1 MYICRRAEVD
11 LIDMDLDGDAPKAL
25 NDQWWRIHYAPL
37 GSSPVSVASAFN
49 AKQKQKTTEEKVLEA
64 AKNESNNTILV
75 YASEKA
81 LNFQKH
87 ALPKALDVC
96 FPHHATFR
104 NKTNVYQNFVR
115 WDNAAFRAEL
125 PDSQSGTDTQSP
137 IQADDSQSVTSS
149 GIGPSS
155 PGKRKYGE
163 EDSGSRVN
171 ARRVNVTERELRG
184 SDETSSIDSAGTVT
198 REMSSMLTGG
208 ETEMIIGVDPGL
220 LDGEEEMKSGK
231 EMEMQERSGIPMLAT
246 RSIRGS
252 SVMGTSTI
260 DSMDL
265 DQVLQDEN
273 VREESAAVKRVG
285 FVE

>member
-1 MYICRRAEVD
+1 MF
-11 LIDMDLDGDAPKAL
+11 M
-25 NDQWWRIHYAPL
+25 
-37 GSSPVSVASAFN
+37 GSGASVFN

-246 RSIRGS
+246 RSIGGS